1 MKKIVSSLL
10 VLCMAFALTACGGKE
25 QTVVLRSE
33 QSESG
38 LTMVDTMT
46 LDAKGDKIQKMTE
59 VIELDMSS
67 FDETQQT
74 TLVAVYDE
82 MVNSYNAVEG
92 VEATGESGSGTYTIN
107 VTIDTTGNAVSE
119 LADAGLLQ
127 ITGNANGAL
136 SLKATQEAL
145 TGSGY
150 TVVE

>member
-10 VLCMAFALTACGGKE
+10 VLCMALALTACGGKE
-25 QTVVLRSE
+25 QTLVLRSE
-33 QSESG
+33 QEQNG

-46 LDAKGDKIQKMTE
+46 LEAKGDKIQKMKE

-82 MVNSYNAVEG
+82 MVNSYNSVDG
-92 VEATGESGSGTYTIN
+92 VTATGEGGEGTYTIN
-107 VTIDTTGNAVSE
+107 VEIDTTGDAVSK
-119 LADAGLLQ
+119 LAEQGLLQ
-127 ITGNANGAL
+127 ITGNADGAL
-136 SLKATQEAL
+136 SLKATKEAL